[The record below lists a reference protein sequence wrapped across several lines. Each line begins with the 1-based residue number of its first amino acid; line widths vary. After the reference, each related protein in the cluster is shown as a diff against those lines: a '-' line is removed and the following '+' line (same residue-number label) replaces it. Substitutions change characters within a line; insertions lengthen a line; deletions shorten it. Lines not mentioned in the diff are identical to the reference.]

1 MLWYLSET
9 VTDKVFDII
18 SRELGGAD
26 WRRLGLRLGLT
37 DKELDNLKTNHPL
50 SILACITAML
60 RQWRGNP
67 ITEASMTVLR
77 AALVD
82 IQRNDLAAFIGKFIY
97 PPRDLFL
104 FIKGCQPIIYGW
116 PTQGS
121 TQCLSA
127 FPEVVVH
134 VEQVD

>member
-9 VTDKVFDII
+9 VTDKVFDTI
-18 SRELGGAD
+18 SKELGGSD
-26 WRRLGLRLGLT
+26 WRRLGIKLGLT
-37 DKELDNLKTNHPL
+37 DKELDNLKTNYRS
-50 SILACITAML
+50 SILDCITAML
-60 RQWRGNP
+60 RQWRGKP

-82 IQRNDLAAFIGKFIY
+82 IQRNDLAAFIGKLIFHHVMYI
-97 PPRDLFL
+97 FS
-104 FIKGCQPIIYGW
+104 
-116 PTQGS
+116 S

-127 FPEVVVH
+127 FPGEVVVH